1 LKEATMADKKTLTF
15 AIMDAPYED
24 ARSTTALRLMDICA
38 RRGYDIN
45 VFAYEG
51 AVYVP
56 FARQEAHPNA
66 VHGHDA
72 GEEDHPLPKEWV
84 AAIIDEAAKNGGK
97 VDWVNCGLCVD
108 ERGAGEWI
116 EGVRRGT
123 PGDFWQM
130 AESSDN
136 TLVIPTR

>member
-1 LKEATMADKKTLTF
+1 MADKKTLTF
-15 AIMDAPYED
+15 AIMDPPYED

-51 AVYVP
+51 AVYLP

-72 GEEDHPLPKEWV
+72 EEEDHPLPKEWV